1 MQETT
6 PRYTPRPR
14 LTQLLEE
21 GLAELDAGDDPG
33 LPHRLAAYL
42 GLLARWNEAY
52 NLTAVRSP
60 EDMVSRHVM
69 DSLSILPFIGEG
81 RVLDVGTG
89 AGLPG
94 LALAMARPAQP
105 FVLLDSLGKKTR
117 FVRHAAAHLRLD
129 NVTVVRARAE
139 EHRDTDGFGA
149 VVSRAFAS
157 IADFL
162 RLAGHLAGEGGRL
175 LAMKGEFPAA
185 ELDAVPAGWTLAGAH
200 RLDVPGLDAQ
210 RHLLEFV
217 RGVPGR

>member
-6 PRYTPRPR
+6 PRYTPHPR
-14 LTQLLEE
+14 LTQMLED
-21 GLAELDAGDDPG
+21 GLAALEVGDVPG
-33 LPHRLAAYL
+33 LPGKLAAYL

-52 NLTAVRSP
+52 NLTAVRRP

-69 DSLSILPFIGEG
+69 DSLSILPFISEG

-105 FVLLDSLGKKTR
+105 FVLLDSSGKKIR

-139 EHRDTDGFGA
+139 EHRDADGFGA

-162 RLAGHLAGEGGRL
+162 RRAGHLPSERGRL

-185 ELDAVPAGWTLAGAH
+185 ELDAMPAGWSLAGAH
-200 RLDVPGLDAQ
+200 RLHVPGLDAQ

-217 RGVPGR
+217 REAPAR